1 MHRIVR
7 SNRIIKKTSR
17 FLRRSSKFETE
28 KNASR
33 EKIRDVSAR
42 RWKGA
47 SKSRDEIRLWWWWGE
62 GGIYEPQLHA
72 LWRESKEEGGLGNLV
87 DDLGEEVDCDIRRS
101 SKSIHRNIRAR
112 FLKSCGLKTPRVTTP
127 FRLHRSSDYTRI
139 NKCSRCSTRFVST
152 FPWDLRRKT
161 GSTLLEIF
169 ISFDERWRIDLLDLI
184 STRWNDVQR
193 RTFGMEVYS

>member
-47 SKSRDEIRLWWWWGE
+47 SKSRDEIRLWWWWREE

-139 NKCSRCSTRFVST
+139 NKCSRCSPRFVSMG
-152 FPWDLRRKT
+152 FEWIT
-161 GSTLLEIF
+161 GGGKQDRCVGNIY
-169 ISFDERWRIDLLDLI
+169 FDEKSI
-184 STRWNDVQR
+184 SWFNLNEMFKEERLGWKFIR
-193 RTFGMEVYS
+193 KE